1 MLAFLG
7 GVWYYNI
14 VKRKGNKKFSKKK
27 KNKKPL
33 DKAFQVCYNEYK
45 K

>member
-1 MLAFLG
+1 MLAFFN

-14 VKRKGNKKFSKKK
+14 VKRKGNKKTSKK

-33 DKAFQVCYNEYK
+33 DKAFQVCYNKYK